1 MDYSTASF
9 SRFCNITGTNEST
22 AKTPRTTT
30 DVQDHASP
38 DADSLYNVCP
48 AWIATNDGG
57 ATPIGREKPSIK
69 HINRYYLHTRHSS
82 MLIS

>member
-1 MDYSTASF
+1 
-9 SRFCNITGTNEST
+9 
-22 AKTPRTTT
+22 
-30 DVQDHASP
+30 
-38 DADSLYNVCP
+38 LYNVCP